1 VNKKS
6 KKLVAQRRIVNKR
19 NRPKA
24 VITNPSVC
32 RMIASYEVACDEQP
46 RTFTNQDRLRASNM
60 NPLEMIA
67 EMFIGMIT
75 VQVFDLGS
83 GVGEPTRDFDRIIE
97 HDPNEG
103 MKLLTKL

>member
-6 KKLVAQRRIVNKR
+6 KKLVAQRRIINKQ

-24 VITNPSVC
+24 ALTNNSVC
-32 RMIASYEVACDEQP
+32 RMIASYEVACDEKS
-46 RTFTNQDRLRASNM
+46 RTVPNQDRLRVSM
-60 NPLEMIA
+60 NPLDMIA

-75 VQVFDLGS
+75 VEVFDIGS

-103 MKLLTKL
+103 TRLLTKL